1 MITNTPLLLSVL
13 WAPILSWINISSS
26 LILFGLYYGFL
37 TTLPIG
43 PSQILSIRAFL
54 LEGNLSGTAAVS
66 GLIIGQ
72 LIIFLSIYYSPLYMI
87 LVKPH
92 TVTLLVLPYILFY
105 WYRTKDLLDYQSL
118 RPITSIS
125 DARVHKIFLDSFILQ
140 LLNPVLL
147 PSPVLAR
154 LVNLFLFRHSN
165 QFLFIT
171 SCFFGWLSGHLFF
184 LNSVKLLL
192 VRVER
197 DSPVFYLLVKRL
209 IHRTFSIIILA
220 CCLLHLGRAPVPLL
234 TKKVNNDEFRMNQ
247 LKVGGLSWSNRVWPT
262 FFFDYH
268 RWNRPLRYIENSR
281 FSNKGLVK
289 KQVSQYFFD
298 ICLSDGKQ
306 KIAFTA
312 LPSLS
317 IFGNDLKRYLNIPSN
332 SFLSDDSYD
341 EWIDTKK
348 KRKDILYQEL
358 GNRIEALDG
367 GFSIKNTIEKRTGF
381 STNEGNTL
389 TKVYDPFLNRSFRG
403 EMAISKSP
411 WLLTEEIYE
420 LKKNRKLLHLSK
432 GDNKL
437 KFWISDQWREF
448 GRRNLTPPWEPL
460 SKDARRILVLLIR
473 GSKNGKLETNL
484 QQMSLSEE
492 QAPAT
497 SNNQKN
503 YSDLSSKIGNTN
515 FLNRKTTRASHLN
528 WELVSN
534 LSARQRT
541 FYFNHLE
548 REKWQALERS
558 WKNLFSTNLT
568 QVRSILSLLVKALYL
583 HNKFQLQEIHKEVPR
598 WTSKL
603 RNDKFDVIAIG
614 VTDIRQ
620 RKVKN
625 LGYLIKGRDKRRKIV
640 RRFSQQSDFRR
651 RLVKGSMRARR
662 RKIPVWKILQLKT
675 HSPFFF
681 RINER
686 HFSFQS
692 SFDVLN
698 LINVRN
704 ASKDSIEIR
713 ERAIYFS
720 NSNRNSPIA
729 KRTRA
734 DRLAI
739 ANRWDFPLAQW
750 GRSWLLIIQ
759 SYLRKYLVLPILII
773 SKNMVRS
780 LLFQIPEWNEDW
792 NEWNKEIHIK
802 CTYDGTEVSE
812 KELPEQWLRDGL
824 QIKIIYPFCLKPW
837 RDSRFETSRG
847 RKKYI
852 DDSTF
857 FNNGEKIA
865 NTLSDHTSFNNEVGI
880 RRKKKINYSFLT
892 AWGFQTKLPFGNMK
906 KQPSFWKPISKEL
919 KRRWKRNILSK
930 TTQISKVYSK
940 FFSIVNKHIT
950 LTESDTRIA
959 KYRKNDVFAFEPNNK
974 YEIEIGAND
983 GIIDKLSIRSA
994 SNSDDK
1000 ISPEFG
1006 NKMKYRIPNNVQ
1018 KLENRKYLRNNQI
1031 GEITKNIFF
1040 DGIESYKKFEDENE
1054 KYGRSYKEKLE
1065 QKNKLIEIQQL
1076 ILRLYRINIKSIK
1089 KWPHFM
1095 GIISNGMKRKI
1106 KKNYVYFLRSS
1117 IQFVFNFK
1125 RNFILFNREIFNN
1138 SKLNTFRVTFTQQ
1151 DRIINQ
1157 HSDPFDEKAQNSGT
1171 KLDRRDIVRISQAYV
1186 FHKMRQI
1193 DVINKFDFEY
1203 LLINWTSNSI
1213 TKRRIKHFLEEQG
1226 ILSIKEPR
1234 NLEEINWKE
1243 WLQTFNK
1250 YDTSP
1255 QIWYGI
1261 APYQW
1266 RSGVTHH
1273 WKENKKIPFYDFDEQ
1288 EKSLF
1293 FYKQQKI
1300 SYRVATN
1307 PSLKQIDKF
1316 DKRYKYNILCFSY
1329 LDPERKSEVEKLPKL
1344 RRKWEE
1350 TISSSYIHK
1359 IHEYQTINYD
1369 KKNENSNYSIVNS
1382 DKERNIFFKSD
1393 FMSRLTP
1400 EFLGKNYV
1408 YGTGEMDVPDI
1419 SLIKDRNKRNIRN
1432 EKSLRER
1439 ERHQAI
1445 RQWRWGSKNVE
1456 KKFKELGDMASLMTL
1471 MQNQEDIVSLS
1482 AKMREDL
1489 DLFRLLFCRDTGT
1502 NQLTINSEHRL
1513 PRVLD
1518 DQILMYKMVGTPS
1531 KFRKRFERK
1540 SDLDLFDESI
1550 AHIEFIHNDEGTNI
1564 NTSSLEDIILPRHRR
1579 EFKIL
1584 NCFYLEKT
1592 SGREAK
1598 SDRILSGKK
1607 KRDCRE
1613 LIKSNWILNE
1623 NRNLIIKRFLWPS
1636 FRLEDLACI
1645 NRFWFNTSNGSRF
1658 TMLRIRMY
1666 APGFY

>member
-13 WAPILSWINISSS
+13 WAPILSWIDISSS

-54 LEGNLSGTAAVS
+54 LEGKLSGTAAVS
-66 GLIIGQ
+66 GLIMGQ
-72 LIIFLSIYYSPLYMI
+72 LIIFLSIYYSPLYII

-92 TVTLLVLPYILFY
+92 TVTLLVLPYILFH

-125 DARVHKIFLDSFILQ
+125 DARVHKIFIDSFIFQ

-165 QFLFIT
+165 QFLFVM

-184 LNSVKLLL
+184 FHSVKLLL

-197 DSPVFYLLVKRL
+197 DSPVFYLLLKRL
-209 IHRTFSIIILA
+209 IHRTFSIIIFA
-220 CCLLHLGRAPVPLL
+220 CCLLYLGRAPVPLL
-234 TKKVNNDEFRMNQ
+234 TKKINDDFRMNQ
-247 LKVGGLSWSNRVWPT
+247 LKVGGLSRSNRVWPT
-262 FFFDYH
+262 FFFDYR

-281 FSNKGLVK
+281 FSTKGLVK

-306 KIAFTA
+306 KISFTA

-332 SFLSDDSYD
+332 SFFSGDSYN

-358 GNRIEALDG
+358 GDRIEALDDA
-367 GFSIKNTIEKRTGF
+367 FLIKDTIEKRTGF
-381 STNEGNTL
+381 STNEGNL

-403 EMAISKSP
+403 EIAISKSP
-411 WLLTEEIYE
+411 WLLTEDIYQ

-432 GDNKL
+432 GNNKL
-437 KFWISDQWREF
+437 KFWISDQWRGF
-448 GRRNLTPPWEPL
+448 GRRNLPPPWEPL

-473 GSKNGKLETNL
+473 GSKNGNHL

-497 SNNQKN
+497 LNNQKN
-503 YSDLSSKIGNTN
+503 YSDLSPKTGDTN

-528 WELVSN
+528 WELLSN

-548 REKWQALERS
+548 REKWQTLERS
-558 WKNLFSTNLT
+558 WKNIFSGNLT
-568 QVRSILSLLVKALYL
+568 QVRSIPSLLVKTLYL
-583 HNKFQLQEIHKEVPR
+583 HKKSQLQEIHKEVPR

-625 LGYLIKGRDKRRKIV
+625 LGYLIKGKDKRRKIV

-692 SFDVLN
+692 SFGVLN

-704 ASKDSIEIR
+704 TSKDSIGIG
-713 ERAIYFS
+713 ERIISFP
-720 NSNRNSPIA
+720 NSNRNGPLA

-759 SYLRKYLVLPILII
+759 SYLRKYLVLPVLII
-773 SKNMVRS
+773 SKNIVRL

-824 QIKIIYPFCLKPW
+824 QIKIIYPFFLKPW
-837 RDSRFETSRG
+837 RDSQFETSGG

-852 DDSTF
+852 DDSHF
-857 FNNGEKIA
+857 FNNGEKIL
-865 NTLSDHTSFNNEVGI
+865 NTSSNDISSNNGIEI

-919 KRRWKRNILSK
+919 KRRWKRNVLSK
-930 TTQISKVYSK
+930 TTQIFKIYSN
-940 FFSIVNKHIT
+940 FFLIINGHTSS
-950 LTESDTRIA
+950 TESDIRIN
-959 KYRKNDVFAFEPNNK
+959 KSRRNYVLRPGSNNR
-974 YEIEIGAND
+974 YEAEIGVND
-983 GIIDKLSIRSA
+983 AIIDKLSIGSA
-994 SNSDDK
+994 SNSNDE
-1000 ISPEFG
+1000 IPPEFG
-1006 NKMKYRIPNNVQ
+1006 NKMEYGIPTNVQ
-1018 KLENRKYLRNNQI
+1018 KLENRKYLINYQI
-1031 GEITKNIFF
+1031 GEITKNLYF
-1040 DGIESYKKFEDENE
+1040 DGIESRNKFGDGNE
-1054 KYGRSYKEKLE
+1054 KYGRSEEEKLE

-1076 ILRLYRINIKSIK
+1076 ILKLYRKNIKSIK
-1089 KWPHFM
+1089 KWSHFM
-1095 GIISNGMKRKI
+1095 GILSNRIKIKI
-1106 KKNYVYFLRSS
+1106 KKNYFHFLRSG
-1117 IQFVFNFK
+1117 IQFVINFR
-1125 RNFILFNREIFNN
+1125 RNFIFLNRGIFNN
-1138 SKLNTFRVTFTQQ
+1138 SKFNIFRLTFNQQ
-1151 DRIINQ
+1151 DRIINK
-1157 HSDPFDEKAQNSGT
+1157 HSNTFDEKAQNSEM
-1171 KLDRRDIVRISQAYV
+1171 KLDRRDVVPVSQAYV
-1186 FHKMRQI
+1186 FHKMRQM

-1203 LLINWTSNSI
+1203 LLINWTLNSI
-1213 TKRRIKHFLEEQG
+1213 TKKGIKHFLEKQG
-1226 ILSIKEPR
+1226 ILFIKEPR

-1243 WLQTFNK
+1243 WLRTFDK

-1255 QIWYGI
+1255 KIWYGI
-1261 APYQW
+1261 APYRW

-1273 WKENKKIPFYDFDEQ
+1273 WKENKKISFSNFDEQ
-1288 EKSLF
+1288 EKSLVS
-1293 FYKQQKI
+1293 YRQQTI

-1307 PSLKQIDKF
+1307 PSLKQTDKL

-1329 LDPERKSEVEKLPKL
+1329 LDPDKKSEVEKTPKL
-1344 RRKWEE
+1344 RRKGEG

-1359 IHEYQTINYD
+1359 IREYQTINYE
-1369 KKNENSNYSIVNS
+1369 KKNENDNYSAVNS
-1382 DKERNIFFKSD
+1382 DKERNLFFKSD
-1393 FMSRLTP
+1393 STSWLNSELMKKR
-1400 EFLGKNYV
+1400 YV
-1408 YGTGEMDVPDI
+1408 YGTKEIDVPSI
-1419 SLIKDRNKRNIRN
+1419 SLMKDRNRTNIRN

-1439 ERHQAI
+1439 ERHQTI

-1456 KKFKELGDMASLMTL
+1456 KKFKELGDVASLMTL
-1471 MQNQEDIVSLS
+1471 MQNQEDVVSLS

-1513 PRVLD
+1513 PQVLD
-1518 DQILMYKMVGTPS
+1518 DQNLMYKMVGIPS
-1531 KFRKRFERK
+1531 KFINRFERK
-1540 SDLDLFDESI
+1540 SDLDIFDGSI

-1564 NTSSLEDIILPRHRR
+1564 NTLSLEDIILPRHRR

-1584 NCFYLEKT
+1584 NCLYLEKT
-1592 SGREAK
+1592 SGRKVDSA
-1598 SDRILSGKK
+1598 RYLSGKNQ
-1607 KRDCRE
+1607 RDCRK
-1613 LIKSNWILNE
+1613 LMKSNWIPNE
-1623 NRNLIIKRFLWPS
+1623 NRKPIIKRFLWPS

-1645 NRFWFNTSNGSRF
+1645 NRFWFNTNNGSRF
-1658 TMLRIRMY
+1658 TMLRIRLY

>member
-125 DARVHKIFLDSFILQ
+125 DARVHKIFLDSLILQ

-165 QFLFIT
+165 QFLFVT

-262 FFFDYH
+262 FFFDYR

-332 SFLSDDSYD
+332 YFLSDDSYD

-358 GNRIEALDG
+358 GNRIEALDS
-367 GFSIKNTIEKRTGF
+367 GFSIKDTIEKRTGF

-448 GRRNLTPPWEPL
+448 GL
-460 SKDARRILVLLIR
+460 
-473 GSKNGKLETNL
+473 
-484 QQMSLSEE
+484 
-492 QAPAT
+492 
-497 SNNQKN
+497 
-503 YSDLSSKIGNTN
+503 
-515 FLNRKTTRASHLN
+515 
-528 WELVSN
+528 
-534 LSARQRT
+534 
-541 FYFNHLE
+541 
-548 REKWQALERS
+548 
-558 WKNLFSTNLT
+558 
-568 QVRSILSLLVKALYL
+568 KALYL

-686 HFSFQS
+686 NFSFQS

-704 ASKDSIEIR
+704 ASKNSIEIR

-773 SKNMVRS
+773 SKNIVRS

-837 RDSRFETSRG
+837 HDSRFETR
-847 RKKYI
+847 
-852 DDSTF
+852 
-857 FNNGEKIA
+857 
-865 NTLSDHTSFNNEVGI
+865 I

-950 LTESDTRIA
+950 LTESDTRID
-959 KYRKNDVFAFEPNNK
+959 KYRKNDVFGLEPNNR

-983 GIIDKLSIRSA
+983 GILESIRSAA

-1006 NKMKYRIPNNVQ
+1006 NKIKYRIPTNVQ

-1040 DGIESYKKFEDENE
+1040 DGIESYNKFEDENE

-1151 DRIINQ
+1151 DRMINQ

-1171 KLDRRDIVRISQAYV
+1171 KLDRRDISTISQAYV

-1203 LLINWTSNSI
+1203 LLRNWTSNSI

-1307 PSLKQIDKF
+1307 PSLKQTDKF

-1350 TISSSYIHK
+1350 TISNSYIHK

-1369 KKNENSNYSIVNS
+1369 KKNENYNYLIVNS

-1439 ERHQAI
+1439 ERHQTI

-1489 DLFRLLFCRDTGT
+1489 NLFRLLFCRDTGT

-1531 KFRKRFERK
+1531 KFRNRFERK
-1540 SDLDLFDESI
+1540 SDLDIFDESI
-1550 AHIEFIHNDEGTNI
+1550 AHIEFLHNDEGTNI

-1613 LIKSNWILNE
+1613 LRKSNWILNE